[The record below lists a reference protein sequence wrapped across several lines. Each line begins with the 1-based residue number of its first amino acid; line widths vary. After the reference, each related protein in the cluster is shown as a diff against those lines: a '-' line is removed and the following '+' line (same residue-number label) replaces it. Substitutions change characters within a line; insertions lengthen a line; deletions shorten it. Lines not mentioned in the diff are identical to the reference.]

1 MRNNITLKDMAT
13 LLKSRDNIL
22 ILTHAFP
29 DGDTLGGAYGLALAL
44 QKLGKKARVTCPD
57 EIAARYDYMIDP
69 LKKQDFK
76 EQFIVSVDIADL
88 ALLDGL
94 RTRYEGRVDLSID
107 HHPSNR
113 RFAKYNYVKCE
124 AAACELVY
132 RLIKAMGVTVDSDI
146 AAALYTGIATDT
158 GCFRFS
164 NTSVNT
170 LRIAAALMA
179 CGAPCADINRVMFDT
194 KSRSRL
200 EIERGALNDMEFF
213 CGGRCAITAITAEMI
228 AAANAADDELEGI
241 TALPRSVE
249 GVLLGIT
256 VREREHEIYKI
267 SMRSHAP
274 INVSELCGTLGGGG
288 HARAAGCQMK
298 GTLQEVIG
306 QLKDIACEFVKRA
319 ENA

>member
-1 MRNNITLKDMAT
+1 MRNNITIKGMAE

-29 DGDTLGGAYGLALAL
+29 DGDTLGCAYGLALAL
-44 QKLGKKARVTCPD
+44 QKLGKKARVVCPD
-57 EIAARYDYMIDP
+57 EIAARYDYMIEPLIKQTFKDP
-69 LKKQDFK
+69 FV
-76 EQFIVSVDIADL
+76 VSVDIADL
-88 ALLDGL
+88 ALIDRL
-94 RTRYEGRVDLSID
+94 RSEYEGRVDLSID
-107 HHPSNR
+107 HHPSNK

-132 RLIKAMGVTVDSDI
+132 RLIKALDVDIDSNI

-200 EIERGALNDMEFF
+200 EVERGALNDMEFF

-228 AAANAADDELEGI
+228 ARANAADDELEGI

-256 VREREHEIYKI
+256 MREREPGVYKI
-267 SMRSHAP
+267 SMRSHEP
-274 INVSELCGTLGGGG
+274 INVSELCGSFGGGG
-288 HARAAGCQMK
+288 HTRAAGCQMS
-298 GTLQEVIG
+298 GSLQEVTER
-306 QLKDIACEFVKRA
+306 LKSAACEFVKRA
-319 ENA
+319 EKA